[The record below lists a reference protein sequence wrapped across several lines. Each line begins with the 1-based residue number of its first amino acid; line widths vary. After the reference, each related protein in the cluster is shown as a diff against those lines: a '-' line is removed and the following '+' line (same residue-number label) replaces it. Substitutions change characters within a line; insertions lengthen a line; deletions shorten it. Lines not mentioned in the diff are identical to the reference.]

1 MTQNKTQNPQQSLAK
16 NSKKST
22 RSRVLTLCEFGM
34 LVAVEIVMSV
44 TPLGYLNLPFLAASL
59 LTIPV
64 AIGAIMLGTWA
75 STALGLLFGITSFI
89 KGFSS
94 TAPMTVAMYAGSIP
108 AAFAVAVGGRVL
120 MGLCTGLLVQGVR
133 EAVKKKSIADNIVGS
148 LAAPVLNTVFFM
160 GLLMVFYYHS
170 DYIQGLARTTGI
182 TNPFLLIG
190 VMVGTQALIEAAVCG
205 VVSTA
210 VSKALQTALHRD

>member
-1 MTQNKTQNPQQSLAK
+1 MKDNATQNASA
-16 NSKKST
+16 ST
-22 RSRVLTLCEFGM
+22 RRKIGRRASSKVLMICEFGM
-34 LVAVEIVMSV
+34 LVAVELVMSM
-44 TPLGYLNLPFLAASL
+44 TPLGYLQLPFLAASL

-75 STALGLLFGITSFI
+75 STALGLIFGVTSFI

-94 TAPMTVAMYAGSIP
+94 TAPMTVAMYATSIP
-108 AAFAVAVGGRVL
+108 AAFVVAVIGRVL

-133 EAVKKKSIADNIVGS
+133 EVSKKKSIADNIVGS
-148 LAAPVLNTVFFM
+148 LAAPIFNTIFFM

-170 DYIQGLARTTGI
+170 DYIQGLCNTLGI

-190 VMVGTQALIEAAVCG
+190 AMVGTQALIEAAVCG

-210 VSKALQTALHRD
+210 VSKALQTALHRE

>member
-1 MTQNKTQNPQQSLAK
+1 MKNEKTLK
-16 NSKKST
+16 
-22 RSRVLTLCEFGM
+22 LCEFA
-34 LVAVEIVMSV
+34 LLLAVEIVMSL
-44 TPLGYLNLPFLAASL
+44 TPLGFLDLGFLSASL

-64 AIGAIMLGTWA
+64 AVGAVLLGPGA
-75 STALGLLFGITSFI
+75 SAALGLTFGVISFI

-94 TAPMTVAMYAGSIP
+94 AAPMTVAMYAASIP
-108 AAFAVAVGGRVL
+108 GSFVVAVLGRVL
-120 MGLCTGLLVQGVR
+120 MGVCTGLLVRLAQKLWG
-133 EAVKKKSIADNIVGS
+133 KKSIVDNIVGS
-148 LAAPVLNTVFFM
+148 LAAPLLNTVFFM

-210 VSKALQTALHRD
+210 VSKALQTALHRE